1 MDVKGKL
8 IKIYA
13 KKQVSDKFALREF
26 VLATEDK
33 YPQQIIMQV
42 TQERCDLLD
51 SFAEGD
57 TIQAFINI
65 RGRSWTNP
73 QGEVK
78 YFNSLE
84 AWKITNESAQ
94 EFESYNDTTKRTEK
108 SGIAQNFMEDAINT
122 LQSQDNDGLP
132 F

>member
-13 KKQVSDKFALREF
+13 KKQVSSKFALREF

-42 TQERCDLLD
+42 TQERCELLD
-51 SFAEGD
+51 NFAEGD
-57 TIQAFINI
+57 EIQAFINI

-84 AWKITNESAQ
+84 AWKITNESSQ
-94 EFESYNDTTKRTEK
+94 SFEPYKDSTSDK
-108 SGIAQNFMEDAINT
+108 SGIAANFMEDAIST

>member
-13 KKQVSDKFALREF
+13 KKQVSSKFALREF

-42 TQERCDLLD
+42 TQERCELLD
-51 SFAEGD
+51 NFAEGD
-57 TIQAFINI
+57 EIQAFINI

-84 AWKITNESAQ
+84 AWKITNESSQ
-94 EFESYNDTTKRTEK
+94 SFEPYKDSTSDK
-108 SGIAQNFMEDAINT
+108 SGIAANFMEDAIST
-122 LQSQDNDGLP
+122 LQAQDNDGLP

>member
-13 KKQVSDKFALREF
+13 KKQVSSKFALREF

-42 TQERCDLLD
+42 TQERCELLD
-51 SFAEGD
+51 NFAEGD
-57 TIQAFINI
+57 EIQAFINI

-78 YFNSLE
+78 YFNSIE
-84 AWKITNESAQ
+84 AWKITNESSQ
-94 EFESYNDTTKRTEK
+94 SFEPYKDSTSDK
-108 SGIAQNFMEDAINT
+108 SGIAANFMEDAIST
-122 LQSQDNDGLP
+122 LQAQDNDGLP

>member
-33 YPQQIIMQV
+33 YPQQVIMQV
-42 TQERCDLLD
+42 TQERCELLD
-51 SFAEGD
+51 NFAEGD
-57 TIQAFINI
+57 EIQAFINI

-84 AWKITNESAQ
+84 AWKITNESSQ
-94 EFESYNDTTKRTEK
+94 SFEPYKDSTSDK
-108 SGIAQNFMEDAINT
+108 SGISENFMEDAIST

>member
-13 KKQVSDKFALREF
+13 KKQVSQKFALREF

-42 TQERCDLLD
+42 TQERCELLD
-51 SFAEGD
+51 NFAEGD
-57 TIQAFINI
+57 EIQAFINI

-84 AWKITNESAQ
+84 AWKITNESSQ
-94 EFESYNDTTKRTEK
+94 SFEPYKDSTSDK
-108 SGIAQNFMEDAINT
+108 SGIDANFMEDAIST

>member
-1 MDVKGKL
+1 
-8 IKIYA
+8 
-13 KKQVSDKFALREF
+13 
-26 VLATEDK
+26 
-33 YPQQIIMQV
+33 MQV
-42 TQERCDLLD
+42 TQERCELLD
-51 SFAEGD
+51 NFAEGD
-57 TIQAFINI
+57 EIQAFINI

-84 AWKITNESAQ
+84 AWKITNESSQ
-94 EFESYNDTTKRTEK
+94 SFEPYKDSTSDK
-108 SGIAQNFMEDAINT
+108 SGIDANFMEDAIST

>member
-42 TQERCDLLD
+42 TQERCELLD
-51 SFAEGD
+51 NFAEGD
-57 TIQAFINI
+57 EIQAFINI

-84 AWKITNESAQ
+84 AWKITNESSQ
-94 EFESYNDTTKRTEK
+94 SFEPYKDSTSDK
-108 SGIAQNFMEDAINT
+108 SGIDANFMEDAIST

>member
-13 KKQVSDKFALREF
+13 KKQVSSKFALREF

-42 TQERCDLLD
+42 TQERCELLD
-51 SFAEGD
+51 NFAEGD
-57 TIQAFINI
+57 EIRAFINI

-84 AWKITNESAQ
+84 AWKITNESSQ
-94 EFESYNDTTKRTEK
+94 SFEPYKDSTSDK
-108 SGIAQNFMEDAINT
+108 SGIAANFMEDAIST

>member
-13 KKQVSDKFALREF
+13 KKQVSSKFALREF

-33 YPQQIIMQV
+33 YPQQIIMQA

-51 SFAEGD
+51 SFSEGD

-94 EFESYNDTTKRTEK
+94 EYESYNDTIKRTEK